1 MRYDFEELARSPLYP
16 PQCVPAKL
24 LSHVRLCETLWTL
37 AHQAPVSQGF
47 SRQEYWS
54 GLPCFPPGDLPNP
67 GIEPVSLMSPA
78 LAGFFTTRATWEAH
92 TLPSTKYH
100 PILSLL
106 ACQHCLQKCMIAF
119 FFFLHISG
127 VIVPRPGIETVSP
140 ALAARRLNH

>member
-119 FFFLHISG
+119 FFFFAHIWGHSSQT
-127 VIVPRPGIETVSP
+127 RD
-140 ALAARRLNH
+140 

>member
-67 GIEPVSLMSPA
+67 GIEPMSLMSPV
-78 LAGFFTTRATWEAH
+78 LTGRFFTTSATWETH
-92 TLPSTKYH
+92 SVH
-100 PILSLL
+100 GGIV
-106 ACQHCLQKCMIAF
+106 KCRSQF
-119 FFFLHISG
+119 S
-127 VIVPRPGIETVSP
+127 RPGVEPSIFKRLPREIRHMCAVRQVSYKIFCW
-140 ALAARRLNH
+140 LLEEGSRS